1 MNTINST
8 QVFARCYDQ
17 SLGETLVQ
25 HECETSPPLPILQAP
40 AAVAFLNGFINKHGL
55 YTILDAGR
63 LGQWR
68 RASRRWEEP
77 AFKLL
82 SSRQEP
88 ISSRGDNLQSQT
100 HLQPISHTHTHTL
113 PQVKRD
119 IKNRQTFV
127 TSRVTSGLMHS
138 PLFQSKPGPFFWKWW
153 AMFCLQI
160 WSFRSCV
167 TGV

>member
-1 MNTINST
+1 MVLLTNMACTQSWMLAVWDNGGEPPGGGRSRPLNSCLPG
-8 QVFARCYDQ
+8 RNQ
-17 SLGETLVQ
+17 S
-25 HECETSPPLPILQAP
+25 AP
-40 AAVAFLNGFINKHGL
+40 GGTTCNHRH
-55 YTILDAGR
+55 TC
-63 LGQWR
+63 
-68 RASRRWEEP
+68 
-77 AFKLL
+77 
-82 SSRQEP
+82 
-88 ISSRGDNLQSQT
+88 SQ
-100 HLQPISHTHTHTL
+100 SHTHTHTL

-167 TGV
+167 TGVWKNPFLATHTHTHTHTHTIFLKMKQFAVT